1 MRSPVILVSALSTA
15 LGALACNRHEEA
27 PPPPAASAPA
37 RSDHLD
43 PNELLEGKEKAFAL
57 PLPRDL
63 KVSFRFPSS
72 VQADGIV
79 PMEAVSNFFRQ
90 RVRDGNIQVGASE
103 TRFEKV
109 RVPGEPARLLR
120 IRITAERNICHAV
133 IDDVTPPPDMTGNQA
148 DRMKQVGLTPDGK
161 LLDKSHIE

>member
-1 MRSPVILVSALSTA
+1 MRSLVILAAALTTF
-15 LGALACNRHEEA
+15 GAASCKSREEA
-27 PPPPAASAPA
+27 PAPPVASAPA

-63 KVSFRFPSS
+63 KVSFRFANS

-79 PMEAVSNFFRQ
+79 PMEGVSNFFRQ

-109 RVPGEPARLLR
+109 RAPGEPARLLR
-120 IRITAERNICHAV
+120 IRLTAERNICHAV
-133 IDDVTPPPDMTGNQA
+133 IDDVTPPPDMVGTPT

-161 LLDKSHIE
+161 LLDRSHIE